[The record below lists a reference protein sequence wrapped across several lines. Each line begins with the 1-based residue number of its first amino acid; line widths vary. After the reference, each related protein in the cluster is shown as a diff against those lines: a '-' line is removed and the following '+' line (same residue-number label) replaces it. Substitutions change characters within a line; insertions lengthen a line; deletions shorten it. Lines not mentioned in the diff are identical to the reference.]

1 MRSSEGNAVEDSAG
15 YRIQGGPRHQ
25 NRQAASG
32 ASKVVIED
40 VGELQFHSSTIL
52 ETHQGRPMRK

>member
-1 MRSSEGNAVEDSAG
+1 MRSSEGNAVEDAAG
-15 YRIQGGPRHQ
+15 YRRQGRPRHQ

-40 VGELQFHSSTIL
+40 VGELQFYSSTIL
-52 ETHQGRPMRK
+52 ETHQGR